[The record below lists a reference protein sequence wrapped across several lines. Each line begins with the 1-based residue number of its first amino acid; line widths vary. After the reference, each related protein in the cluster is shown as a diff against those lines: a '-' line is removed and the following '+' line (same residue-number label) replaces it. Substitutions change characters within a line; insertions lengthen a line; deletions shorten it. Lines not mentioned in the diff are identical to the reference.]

1 MLSKNGY
8 IWVID
13 QSRYME
19 YQGRQFLQGI
29 ITDITETVN
38 LRNRMSH
45 LFVHLPESIFLL
57 RIREGRIEFR
67 LLSEGFFA
75 EYGYTA
81 ESLDQYVRTRF
92 YNDTVHPENLRQIR
106 QDLLKAMKKN
116 SEFKASVNIHFPQK
130 ESFAIS
136 LEASPING
144 STDSFSYMCICRK
157 TESL

>member
-1 MLSKNGY
+1 
-8 IWVID
+8 
-13 QSRYME
+13 ME

-92 YNDTVHPENLRQIR
+92 YNDTVYPENLRQIR
-106 QDLLKAMKKN
+106 QDLLKAMKKIQN
-116 SEFKASVNIHFPQK
+116 LRLLSTYIFLRKNH
-130 ESFAIS
+130 S
-136 LEASPING
+136 LYHWKPA
-144 STDSFSYMCICRK
+144 R
-157 TESL
+157 